1 MSRDRVAIV
10 ACLRTPFAKAWSSLN
25 GLNAV
30 DLSTQLTR
38 ELLFRHDIKPETIDQ
53 IIWGTVIAVPAAPN
67 IAREVALNLGMY
79 RVPGYSV
86 TRACATGL
94 QTVANAVESIWA
106 GAADV
111 VVAGG
116 VDVTSNTP
124 VPHRKSVIDV
134 LNKAQRAKGM
144 DLIRTLAQI
153 NPKDLLPNP
162 PSLTERYTGKTM
174 GQHAEEM
181 AQNFNID
188 RKSQE
193 LYSIQ
198 SHQKAASA
206 KAEGHIKPLSMTVR
220 HQDGRLISDDNLIR
234 PDMKLE
240 KISQLK
246 PVFDRKNGSI
256 TAATSS
262 PLTDGAAAV
271 VVMRE
276 SRAKEL
282 GLTPKAYVRSYAFP
296 ALDPRENMLL
306 GNVYACPEALQK
318 AGCTLEDMD
327 LLEIHEAFAAQ
338 VLSNLH
344 CFDSASFF
352 KEKLP
357 KYDVIGSVPD
367 SKINIWGGSMA
378 YGHPF
383 AATGGRMIGQAVAG
397 LQYTDSS
404 LALLTACAAG
414 GLGSAMVLERAS

>member
-25 GLNAV
+25 GLSAV
-30 DLSTQLTR
+30 ELSTQLSR
-38 ELLFRHDIKPETIDQ
+38 ELLFRHDIKPEHIDQ
-53 IIWGTVIAVPAAPN
+53 MIWGTVIAVPSAPN

-94 QTVANAVESIWA
+94 QVVANAAEAIWA

-116 VDVTSNTP
+116 VDVTSDTP
-124 VPHRKSVIDV
+124 VPHRKSVIDT
-134 LNKAQRAKGM
+134 LNQAQRAKGM
-144 DLIRTLAQI
+144 DLLRTLAQI
-153 NPKDLLPNP
+153 NPKDLLPKP

-174 GQHAEEM
+174 GEHAEEM
-181 AQNFNID
+181 AQNFNIE
-188 RKSQE
+188 RKAQE
-193 LYSIQ
+193 VYSIQ
-198 SHQKAASA
+198 SHEKAAAAVSD
-206 KAEGHIKPLSMTVR
+206 GHIGKLTMTVR
-220 HQDGRLISDDNLIR
+220 HKDGRLVDSDNLIR
-234 PDMKLE
+234 PSMNPE
-240 KISQLK
+240 KIAKLR
-246 PVFDRKNGSI
+246 PVFDRKNGTI

-282 GLTPKAYVRSYAFP
+282 GFTPLAYVRSYAFP

-306 GNVYACPEALQK
+306 GNVYACPEALKK
-318 AGCTLEDMD
+318 AGCSMDDID

-344 CFDSASFF
+344 CFDSDSFF

-357 KYDVIGSVPD
+357 EYNPLGSVAD
-367 SKINIWGGSMA
+367 SQINLWGGSMA

-383 AATGGRMIGQAVAG
+383 AATGGRMIAQVIAG
-397 LQYTDSS
+397 MQHTDKN
-404 LALLTACAAG
+404 LALVTACAAG